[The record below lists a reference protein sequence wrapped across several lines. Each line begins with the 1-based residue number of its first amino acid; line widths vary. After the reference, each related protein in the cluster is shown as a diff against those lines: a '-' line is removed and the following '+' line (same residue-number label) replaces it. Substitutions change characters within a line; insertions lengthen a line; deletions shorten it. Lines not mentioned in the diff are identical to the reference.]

1 MDYDDIDMM
10 GVDDFED
17 EFFEAGMELIN
28 DDIDDNFINT
38 HIQEVSPV
46 DEGIKESENGVEEK
60 LSKKV
65 LEQQDIDLSKGIPI
79 TEIDLSSFGIQL

>member
-46 DEGIKESENGVEEK
+46 DEGIKESENGLEEK
-60 LSKKV
+60 PSKKV